1 MKKKERNTIDVGNLL
16 RNYLKDNLIQG
27 QTLANLIGRTG
38 QTVTLY
44 QKYSDMRTATLENI
58 CYALE
63 HNFFQDLANH
73 LPSDFTVDAR
83 LNAGNS
89 QLIAQLQEENKVLRI
104 QNELLM
110 KLKG

>member
-1 MKKKERNTIDVGNLL
+1 MNKKEGKTIDVGTLL
-16 RNYLKDNLIQG
+16 RNHLKVNLIQG
-27 QTLANLIGRTG
+27 QTLANRIGRTG

-44 QKYSDMRTATLENI
+44 QKDPDMRVATLENI

-73 LPSDFTVDAR
+73 LPPDFTVNAH
-83 LNAGNS
+83 LNSGNS

-110 KLKG
+110 KLRG

>member
-1 MKKKERNTIDVGNLL
+1 MKKKERKEMHVGNLL
-16 RNYLKDNLIQG
+16 HNHLKENRIQG
-27 QTLANLIGRTG
+27 ETLAKMIGRTG

-44 QKYSDMRTATLENI
+44 KGSAEMRTGTLEDI
-58 CYALE
+58 SYALE

-73 LPSDFTVDAR
+73 LPREFTVNTD
-83 LNAGNS
+83 LNSAN
-89 QLIAQLQEENKVLRI
+89 QELIAQLQEENKVLRI

>member
-1 MKKKERNTIDVGNLL
+1 MKKNERNTINVGNLL

-27 QTLANLIGRTG
+27 QTLANLLGRNG

-44 QKYSDMRTATLENI
+44 QKHSDMRTETLENI

-73 LPSDFTVDAR
+73 LPSHFTVDAR
-83 LNAGNS
+83 LNAEHN
-89 QLIAQLQEENKVLRI
+89 QMIVQLQEENKVLRI